1 MDFEKSWKDLT
12 FSDMTK
18 DLDELIKEKGE
29 ALNTVNVAV
38 NEHVR
43 LKNKYVV
50 KSNELRIKPA
60 KIQEDLG
67 LSRTPTEKQQQ
78 AYIDDQL
85 KDLVQD
91 LLIAD
96 ENVKSWKREVNLLDD
111 KISAERYRVKMIWE
125 AINGSRKSMIWEA
138 TNGSRK
144 S

>member
-67 LSRTPTEKQQQ
+67 LSRAPTEKQQQ

-125 AINGSRKSMIWEA
+125 AINGGCKSMIWEA